1 MEWCSVDADDDAQ
14 TIGRRVRQIRYARGK
29 SLRVVAE
36 LAGISKSHLQRIERG
51 ERSLDSRSQTV
62 ALANALQVAP
72 SELTSLPIPAPGN
85 GDSDATVVA
94 VRQALTAVTRNRPCG
109 QVLPAEA
116 LRPRVDELLV
126 AGRRCRQA
134 DVGAMLP
141 TLIRDLHTS
150 IAAGRD
156 VAELLDLA
164 VVLHTQGSLAW
175 LRVMGA
181 SVDLRSLAA
190 WAARQAAERR
200 EDPATMGLAVWGDGL
215 VMLAAGDFELARAEL
230 DAVTVPTNTPESMQ
244 LAGMLALSQSLVA
257 AADARRADGDAA
269 LGYATELAQ
278 RTGEGNAYSLGFGP
292 TNVGIWRMA
301 AAVEAG
307 DHEQAVHIGKGLDP
321 RAHPNRSR
329 QAAYWIDYGRALAR
343 LRGRH
348 DDAVVALRRA
358 ETVSP
363 LHTLRNPFVR
373 DVLAELLVRARRDA
387 VGRELRGM
395 AYRAGL
401 PV

>member
-1 MEWCSVDADDDAQ
+1 MGLSVDVDQAR
-14 TIGRRVRQIRYARGK
+14 TIGRRVRQIRQSRRK
-29 SLRVVAE
+29 SLRVVAG
-36 LAGISKSHLQRIERG
+36 LAGMSAAHLHRIETGQRA
-51 ERSLDSRSQTV
+51 LDSRSQTV

-72 SELTSLPIPAPGN
+72 SELVGLSVPAPGN
-85 GDSDATVVA
+85 GHADSAVTA
-94 VRQALTAVTRNRPCG
+94 VRQALTAVSRNRPGG
-109 QVLPAEA
+109 QVVPVEA
-116 LRPRVDELLV
+116 LRTRVGELLTTS
-126 AGRRCRQA
+126 RQCRQT
-134 DVGAMLP
+134 DVGAALP
-141 TLIRDLHTS
+141 GLIRDLHTS

-156 VAELLDLA
+156 VAELLDAA
-164 VVLHTQGSLAW
+164 VMLHSQGTLAW

-181 SVDLRSLAA
+181 RVDLRSLAA
-190 WAARQAAERR
+190 LVARQAAEHRD
-200 EDPATMGLAVWGDGL
+200 DPTTTGLAVWGDGL
-215 VMLAAGDFELARAEL
+215 VMLATGDFDLARAEL
-230 DAVTVPTNTPESMQ
+230 DAVTVPTNTRESMQ

-257 AADARRADGDAA
+257 AADGRPADADAA
-269 LGYATELAQ
+269 LCYAEDLAQ

-292 TNVGIWRMA
+292 TNVGLWRLA
-301 AAVEAG
+301 AAMEAG
-307 DHEQAVHIGKGLDP
+307 DHERAAVIAEDLNP
-321 RAHPNRSR
+321 QVHPNRSR

-348 DDAVVALRRA
+348 NDAVIALRRA

-373 DVLAELLVRARRDA
+373 DVLAELVVRARRDA